1 MFRAGARPGSSLTP
15 EILTGGIMRSTE
27 ILLVCLGL
35 VLFASLRGNHVS
47 GRAGAANPLK
57 RAILADGG
65 EPLPRPPL
73 VADGGEP
80 LPRPPF
86 VADGGE
92 PLPRPPLTADG
103 GEPLPR
109 PPLMADG
116 GEPVPRPP
124 LATILAA

>member
-1 MFRAGARPGSSLTP
+1 
-15 EILTGGIMRSTE
+15 MRFAK

-35 VLFASLRGNHVS
+35 VLLAGLRGNH
-47 GRAGAANPLK
+47 GRAAAGSTNPQLK
-57 RAILADGG
+57 TTFFADGG

-80 LPRPPF
+80 LPRPPL
-86 VADGGE
+86 V
-92 PLPRPPLTADG
+92 ADG

-116 GEPVPRPP
+116 GEPLPRPP
-124 LATILAA
+124 LANSLVA

>member
-1 MFRAGARPGSSLTP
+1 
-15 EILTGGIMRSTE
+15 MRFTK

-35 VLFASLRGNHVS
+35 VLFADLRGNHS
-47 GRAGAANPLK
+47 WTAAGSANSQLKAA
-57 RAILADGG
+57 IFADGG

-80 LPRPPF
+80 LPRPPL
-86 VADGGE
+86 V
-92 PLPRPPLTADG
+92 ADG

-116 GEPVPRPP
+116 GEPLPRPP
-124 LATILAA
+124 LANS

>member
-1 MFRAGARPGSSLTP
+1 
-15 EILTGGIMRSTE
+15 MRFSK

-35 VLFASLRGNHVS
+35 VVLASCRGNQS
-47 GRAGAANPLK
+47 SAAASTTDPALK
-57 RAILADGG
+57 LAVFADGG

-80 LPRPPF
+80 LPRPPL
-86 VADGGE
+86 V
-92 PLPRPPLTADG
+92 ADG

-116 GEPVPRPP
+116 GGPLPRPP
-124 LATILAA
+124 PANGLPAGCGDTGGGGGR

>member
-1 MFRAGARPGSSLTP
+1 
-15 EILTGGIMRSTE
+15 MRSTK

-35 VLFASLRGNHVS
+35 VLLAGLRANH
-47 GRAGAANPLK
+47 GWAAAGSINPHLK
-57 RAILADGG
+57 ATFLADGG

-73 VADGGEP
+73 
-80 LPRPPF
+80 

-116 GEPVPRPP
+116 GEPLPRPP
-124 LATILAA
+124 LTTSLAA